1 MDKKE
6 KSKEE
11 LAKELVKNIAK
22 VEESDKL
29 ENVIKDN
36 QIKFSLGRIAYRVRK
51 PNYAEQSEIEDFR
64 RKKQLEYVKD
74 DSYLFRKQ
82 WIEQYKKKGIDVDKM
97 EQDIIRLQ
105 NEIEALMLR
114 LAKTTNKVDVDK
126 YKEIIIS
133 SKTKQQVLNI
143 EKTDLLSYSIE
154 DSLMVAVNSYYAYL
168 VLEKKSETEEWVKVF
183 SKYEDFRNCNDTM
196 LISKVFYHISFLI
209 YDIKF

>member
-1 MDKKE
+1 MDKKV

-11 LAKELVKNIAK
+11 LAKELVENIVK
-22 VEESDKL
+22 VEESEKL

-36 QIKFSLGRIAYRVRK
+36 QIKFRVGKTNFRVRK

-82 WIEQYKKKGIDVDKM
+82 WVEIYKKKGIDIDKM
-97 EQDIIRLQ
+97 DSDIIRLQ

-114 LAKTTNKVDVDK
+114 LAKTTNKTDIDK
-126 YKEIIIS
+126 LKEIIIS
-133 SKTKQQVLNI
+133 SKTKQQELNI

-154 DSLMVAVNSYYAYL
+154 DSLLVSCNSFYAYL
-168 VLEKKSETEEWVKVF
+168 VLEKEVDEKWVKVF
-183 SKYEDFRNCNDTM
+183 KSYEEFKNCKDTM
-196 LISKVFYHISFLI
+196 LISKTFYHISFLI